1 MAIIYSYPQI
11 STVSPD
17 DRLIITDVSNPENAT
32 RNITVQQ
39 LSNAISTI
47 QYPNRYL
54 LNGLV
59 NNIAS
64 AAAGY
69 DYMEWVSNVTPDTQ
83 IPLMRTGTQPL
94 ELESIMWVWC
104 GDAAL
109 NIGVGEQVAFSIG
122 SLPDGANAQIGNF
135 VAINSL
141 FSLTNADNGTF
152 ASGEIT
158 FPVGTIVIGK
168 HTNIAVVGLETGS
181 VTPNDGELAI
191 TLQFKST

>member
-1 MAIIYSYPQI
+1 
-11 STVSPD
+11 
-17 DRLIITDVSNPENAT
+17 
-32 RNITVQQ
+32 
-39 LSNAISTI
+39 
-47 QYPNRYL
+47 
-54 LNGLV
+54 
-59 NNIAS
+59 
-64 AAAGY
+64 
-69 DYMEWVSNVTPDTQ
+69 
-83 IPLMRTGTQPL
+83 
-94 ELESIMWVWC
+94 
-104 GDAAL
+104 
-109 NIGVGEQVAFSIG
+109 
-122 SLPDGANAQIGNF
+122 F

>member
-11 STVSPD
+11 STVD
-17 DRLIITDVSNPENAT
+17 MGDLLIITDISKAENPT

-39 LSNAISTI
+39 LANTISVAA
-47 QYPNRYL
+47 YPNRYL
-54 LNGLV
+54 INGLV

-64 AAAGY
+64 AVGGY
-69 DYMEWVSNVTPDTQ
+69 DFMEWVSNVTPDTQ
-83 IPLMRTGTQPL
+83 IPLMRTGTQEL
-94 ELESIMWVWC
+94 ELEAITWVWC

-122 SLPDGANAQIGNF
+122 SIPDGSNAQIGNF

-141 FSLTNADNGTF
+141 FNLTNADNGTF
-152 ASGEIT
+152 ASGELN
-158 FPVGTIVIGK
+158 FPAGTIVIGK

>member
-59 NNIAS
+59 NNK
-64 AAAGY
+64 
-69 DYMEWVSNVTPDTQ
+69 
-83 IPLMRTGTQPL
+83 
-94 ELESIMWVWC
+94 
-104 GDAAL
+104 
-109 NIGVGEQVAFSIG
+109 
-122 SLPDGANAQIGNF
+122 GA
-135 VAINSL
+135 
-141 FSLTNADNGTF
+141 
-152 ASGEIT
+152 
-158 FPVGTIVIGK
+158 
-168 HTNIAVVGLETGS
+168 
-181 VTPNDGELAI
+181 
-191 TLQFKST
+191 